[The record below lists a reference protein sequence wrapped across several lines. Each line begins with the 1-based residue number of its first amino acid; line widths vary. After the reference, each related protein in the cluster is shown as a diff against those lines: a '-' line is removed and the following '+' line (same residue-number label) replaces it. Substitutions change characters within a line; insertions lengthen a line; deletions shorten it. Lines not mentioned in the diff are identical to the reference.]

1 MSSQSALY
9 RQKNLDMLQLIRNLS
24 EAEEDLTRK
33 LAYTGNKKQR
43 ENLENSIR
51 TISETKQN
59 LVTALG
65 SLSKYYTSNLENA
78 SRTLDQQS
86 EAVAIID
93 REMQIAKKRL
103 EYVNS
108 EKASKMRKV
117 EINQYYAANYYER
130 TLLIKWTLLLLAV
143 LLIFYYLKKFFP
155 AVPPLIYALILTI
168 IIVFF
173 SYNMIKIF
181 LSLNARSK
189 MVYDE
194 YAWKFDTENAPSW
207 DPDASSMDP
216 FKLPSV
222 TCVGENCCSQ
232 GVFYDQELGVCVPSV
247 SALTG
252 KCSAADINQDDEA
265 ESDFSKQVQGFLE
278 SG

>member
-9 RQKNLDMLQLIRNLS
+9 RQKNQDTLQLIKNLS
-24 EAEEDLTRK
+24 EAEEELTRK
-33 LAYTGNKKQR
+33 LAYTNNKKNR
-43 ENLENSIR
+43 RNLENSIR
-51 TISETKQN
+51 TISETKEN

-108 EKASKMRKV
+108 QKANKMRKV
-117 EINQYYAANYYER
+117 EINQYYAANYQE
-130 TLLIKWTLLLLAV
+130 KTLLLKWILLLIAV
-143 LLIFYYLKKFFP
+143 LVVFYYVKSIFDM
-155 AVPPLIYALILTI
+155 VPPLIYALILTVI
-168 IIVFF
+168 LVFF
-173 SYNMIKIF
+173 GYKMLKIF

-194 YAWKFDTENAPSW
+194 YSWKFDTENAPAW
-207 DPDASSMDP
+207 DPDSKSMDP
-216 FKLPSV
+216 FRLPPS
-222 TCVGENCCSQ
+222 TCIGEGCCSE
-232 GVFYDQELGVCVPSV
+232 GIFYDKELGVCVPSV
-247 SALTG
+247 STLTS
-252 KCSAADINQDDEA
+252 KCSAADVRGDDE
-265 ESDFSKQVQGFLE
+265 EDSDFSKQVQSFL
-278 SG
+278 S

>member
-9 RQKNLDMLQLIRNLS
+9 RQKNQDTLQLIKNLS
-24 EAEEDLTRK
+24 EAEEELTRK
-33 LAYTGNKKQR
+33 LAYTNNKKNR
-43 ENLENSIR
+43 RNLENSIR
-51 TISETKQN
+51 TISETKEN

-108 EKASKMRKV
+108 QKANKMRKV
-117 EINQYYAANYYER
+117 EINQYYAASYQER
-130 TLLIKWTLLLLAV
+130 TLLLKWILLFIAV
-143 LLIFYYLKKFFP
+143 LLVFYYVKKTFIM
-155 AVPPLIYALILTI
+155 VPPLLYALILTI
-168 IIVFF
+168 IIVYFA
-173 SYNMIKIF
+173 YQMIRIV

-194 YAWKFDTENAPSW
+194 YSWKFDLKRTFLGPRYK
-207 DPDASSMDP
+207 SMDP
-216 FKLPSV
+216 FRLPPT
-222 TCVGENCCSQ
+222 TCVGEGCCSE
-232 GVFYDQELGVCVPSV
+232 GIFYDKELGVCVPSV
-247 SALTG
+247 STLTG
-252 KCSAADINQDDEA
+252 KCSAADVRGDDE
-265 ESDFSKQVQGFLE
+265 EDSDFSKQVQSFL
-278 SG
+278 S